1 MMISRRRFLDS
12 TAGLAPV
19 PIARARAAATPGDAF
34 QPTRASLVDGY
45 RSTYGRYE
53 TGSAT
58 PRRARRREPMLAER
72 SLRMPSILRT
82 LAVTFVVA
90 LFATGGACAG
100 TRERLSLDAGWL
112 FHLGDVAAPAV
123 NGHGASYNNAKA
135 GTAGGAAGNDFDDSG
150 WRRLDLPHDWA
161 VEGPF
166 DPGANASQG
175 YRPRGIGWYR
185 RYVSVPPSDRG
196 RHIELQFDAIATH
209 SQVWVNGIVINRNW
223 SGYNGRAIDI
233 TPYLRYGEDV
243 NTIAVRVDAD
253 AQEGWWYE
261 GAGIYRHAWLVKRD
275 AVHIATDGVH
285 ADPVRKG
292 GRWTLPVTVEVESSA
307 KAAQGAE
314 LDVTLLD
321 PDGREV
327 AAGRVRVHVNALD
340 AATARLDLAVSR
352 PRLWTLQQPALY
364 HVRAVLRDERGELDR
379 ADVQTGF
386 RTLRFD
392 ADHGFFLNDQPLKLQ
407 GVAIHQDHAGV
418 GVAVPESI
426 WAYRLRQLKAM
437 GVNAVRFAHNAP
449 AAEVLDLADRLGL
462 LVMDENRNFNPSP
475 DYMQQLTWLVR
486 RDRNHPSV
494 ILWSIFNEEPLQ
506 GNEVGYEMA
515 RRMVAAVKK
524 LDATRPVTAAMHD
537 GLFGDV
543 NVTQAVDVAGLN
555 YQTWAYDRFHRA
567 HPTQPMTSTEDT
579 SAYMTR
585 GTFESDRRSQVL
597 ESYDNEP
604 SDWGAT
610 HRKAWRA
617 IAERPFVAGDFVWT
631 GIDYRGEPTPFEWPS
646 ASSSFGAMD
655 LCAFPKTAFWIH
667 QAHWI
672 RNRLVLKLVPHWNW
686 AGREGRFIRVMV
698 ATNAPRVRLLLDGR
712 QVAEGDVDPI
722 DMVTFQVPYAPGRL
736 EAVALRDGAELG
748 RDMVETSGVAA
759 RLVLTPD
766 RATLAGD
773 GLDAMPVTVSAVDA
787 QGRPVPT
794 ANLPVR
800 FEVAGAGSVIGV
812 GNGDPNSHEADKASE
827 RSLFNGLAQVILQ
840 SRRSG
845 HGPLVLHAAS
855 PGLQGA
861 ALVVDVQAVADP
873 PAVPAAEPFVKIG
886 GWRISPPEAERPD
899 PGVAP
904 SYGDMNT
911 WGWGE
916 PPMTQEP
923 QAQPWRVYRASFGV
937 RADRNDGRARLVFRE
952 IAGRAQVWVDGVKLG
967 EKTDPAPAPL
977 TVQLPQGP
985 AWRTLN
991 VLVQSQPGQ
1000 PSGLPGR
1007 VVVEPGMH

>member
-1 MMISRRRFLDS
+1 MTF
-12 TAGLAPV
+12 V
-19 PIARARAAATPGDAF
+19 AALF
-34 QPTRASLVDGY
+34 M
-45 RSTYGRYE
+45 
-53 TGSAT
+53 TGS
-58 PRRARRREPMLAER
+58 
-72 SLRMPSILRT
+72 
-82 LAVTFVVA
+82 
-90 LFATGGACAG
+90 ACAG
-100 TRERLSLDAGWL
+100 TRERLSLDVGWL
-112 FHLGDVAAPAV
+112 FHLGDVVPPAV
-123 NGHGASYNNAKA
+123 KGHGMSYGSAKA
-135 GTAGGAAGNDFDDSG
+135 GNAGGAAATDYDDSD
-150 WRRLDLPHDWA
+150 WRRLDLPHDWV

-166 DPGANASQG
+166 DASQNASQG

-185 RYVSVPPSDRG
+185 RYLKLPASDRG
-196 RHIELQFDAIATH
+196 RHIELEFDAVATY
-209 SQVWVNGIVINRNW
+209 SQVWVNGIVVNRNW
-223 SGYNGRAIDI
+223 SGYNARNIDI

-261 GAGIYRHAWLVKRD
+261 GAGIYRHTWLVKRD

-285 ADPVRKG
+285 ADPVRKD
-292 GRWTLPVTVEVESSA
+292 GRWILPVTVEVESSA
-307 KAAQGAE
+307 KAARDAQVEVG
-314 LDVTLLD
+314 LLD
-321 PDGREV
+321 PAGREV
-327 AAGRVRVHVNALD
+327 AKGRARVHVDALD
-340 AATARLDLAVSR
+340 ASTARLELVVAK
-352 PRLWTLQQPALY
+352 PALWTLRQPVLY
-364 HVRAVLRDERGELDR
+364 RVRSVLRDARGELDR
-379 ADVQTGF
+379 AEVQTGF

-392 ADHGFFLNDQPLKLQ
+392 PDNGFFLNEQPLKLQ

-426 WAYRLRQLKAM
+426 WAFRLRRLKAM

-506 GNEVGYEMA
+506 GSEVGYEMA

-555 YQTWAYDRFHRA
+555 YQTWAYDRFHKE
-567 HPTQPMTSTEDT
+567 HPSQPMTSTEDT

-585 GTFESDRRSQVL
+585 GAFDTDRKDHVLDSDDDQ
-597 ESYDNEP
+597 P
-604 SDWGAT
+604 SEWGAT

-617 IAERPFVAGDFVWT
+617 IAERPFIAGSFVWT

-646 ASSSFGAMD
+646 ASSFFGAMD
-655 LCAFPKTAFWIH
+655 LCGFPKTAFWIH

-672 RNRLVLKLVPHWNW
+672 KDRLVLKLVPHWNW
-686 AGREGRFIRVMV
+686 AGREGQPIRVMV
-698 ATNAPRVRLLLDGR
+698 ASNAPRVRLLLDGR

-722 DMVTFQVPYAPGRL
+722 DMVTFQVPYAAGRL
-736 EAVALRDGAELG
+736 EAVALSRDGAELG
-748 RDMVETSGVAA
+748 RDAVETSGAAA

-766 RATLAGD
+766 RVALAGD
-773 GLDAMPVTVSAVDA
+773 GLDAVPVTVSAVDA

-794 ANLPVR
+794 ANVPVR
-800 FEVAGAGSVIGV
+800 FEVEGAGSIIGL
-812 GNGDPNSHEADKASE
+812 GNGDPNSHEAEKGSQ

-840 SRRSG
+840 ARRAG
-845 HGPLVLHAAS
+845 QGPLTLRAVS
-855 PGLQGA
+855 PGLQDA
-861 ALVVDVQAVADP
+861 VVVLDVQPVALP
-873 PAVPAAEPFVKIG
+873 AAVPPAEPFTKVG
-886 GWRISPPEAERPD
+886 GWRISPAQTDRPD

-916 PPMTQEP
+916 PPMTQAAESP
-923 QAQPWRVYRASFGV
+923 PWRVYRASFGV
-937 RADRNDGRARLVFRE
+937 RADRNDGHGRLVFRE
-952 IAGRAQVWVDGVKLG
+952 IMGRAEIWAEGVKLG
-967 EKTDPAPAPL
+967 EKTDPAPGPL
-977 TVQLPQGP
+977 VVPLPQG
-985 AWRTLN
+985 AASRTLS

-1007 VVVEPGMH
+1007 VVLEPGPR